1 MGFVGDTPILRKNG
15 EILPENAIEELH
27 SLAAY
32 KVVVKGQVKEEE
44 YKEAIERW
52 NQAGIKNAVTP
63 LPCTAATCLEI
74 D

>member
-1 MGFVGDTPILRKNG
+1 MGSVGDTPILCKNG

-32 KVVVKGQVKEEE
+32 KVVVKSQAKEEE

-52 NQAGIKNAVTP
+52 NQAGIKNAVRHYLIP
-63 LPCTAATCLEI
+63 LRHVLK
-74 D
+74 

>member
-1 MGFVGDTPILRKNG
+1 MGSIGDTPILRKNG

-27 SLAAY
+27 SVV
-32 KVVVKGQVKEEE
+32 KCSVVVKGRAKEEE

-52 NQAGIKNAVTP
+52 NQTGIKESVCHYLIPALTH
-63 LPCTAATCLEI
+63 LEI